1 MLIPSICIPFSSFGS
16 SFVLSSLMG
25 NSRKSDVNISIE
37 VCTWVGA
44 YLYILN
50 EFSYFK
56 KVHICKMG

>member
-16 SFVLSSLMG
+16 SFVLSRLMG

-37 VCTWVGA
+37 VCTWVGT
-44 YLYILN
+44 YLYVLN
-50 EFSYFK
+50 AFSYFK